1 MKNNKSMKNNKFPG
15 NEEITREFYDFIW
28 DYIKNLLSNS
38 IKKSFISVELSTL
51 QKLMEKKKTDPI
63 S

>member
-1 MKNNKSMKNNKFPG
+1 MKNNKSTKNNKSPG
-15 NEEITREFYDFIW
+15 NEEITKEFYDCIW

-38 IKKSFISVELSTL
+38 IKKSFISVELPTF
-51 QKLMEKKKTDPI
+51 QKLIEKKKTDAI